1 MNNPIDEINQK
12 IEDFLELKPGAIE
25 EGNMLGK
32 RIIETSGKIEE
43 LISDEEL
50 GNRYREIISRLKKQ
64 SSKLSSDLLNSESNH
79 LSEDW
84 KKFARKDNLKL
95 RDEILALQE
104 ILSRHENELRRKFSE
119 RRYGIDLQDLVHRI
133 ENENS
138 VDSLLSSQLSKSF
151 SEMNEKK
158 VQIKVAEFN
167 ERLNRI
173 SKWLLALKEV
183 RMELENVEK

>member
-12 IEDFLELKPGAIE
+12 IENFLELKLGAIE

-84 KKFARKDNLKL
+84 KKFARKNNLKL

-133 ENENS
+133 GNENS
-138 VDSLLSSQLSKSF
+138 VDSLLSSQLSKSV